1 MAGSTNKKIRVLVRS
16 LGCRVNLADAADA
29 LDRLSSER
37 YRPAEDLAGA
47 DVALL
52 NTCTVTHKADRD
64 VRKILGAWMRDRPDL
79 PVVVAGCA
87 VITMGE
93 TLRDYRNVSRL
104 VPPGDPQSVADAL
117 AELGGPAP
125 PSGGQASPFRRLKR
139 RRAIVKVQDG
149 CNARCAYC
157 VIPIV
162 RGPERSWPVEEVVA
176 KVDRLLRLGHR
187 EVVLSGIH
195 LGRYRT
201 ENGTDLAG
209 LLNTLSPVFERRGP
223 ACRLRLSSIEPME
236 FSEELLEAISA
247 ARFVCRHFHVPLQSG
262 DDEVLKR
269 MGRPYR
275 ADQYAEV
282 VHSLRKRFEDA
293 ALGTDVLVGFP
304 GESETAAGN
313 TLRLI
318 DSLPLSY
325 LHVFTF
331 SARPGTRA
339 AGMQAQVAHEI
350 MRRRSAA
357 LRDVGRRHW
366 HDFTQRGLGR
376 PHQVLAEKKEPN
388 SWLGRTREYRRFR
401 FEYQGDMCEELVEAR
416 AEYLDGDTLVGVVS
430 SQVKP

>member
-1 MAGSTNKKIRVLVRS
+1 MSKSPPKKNSVLVRS

-29 LDRLSSER
+29 VDRLSSGSFR
-37 YRPAEDLAGA
+37 VADDLAEA

-52 NTCTVTHKADRD
+52 HTCTVTHKADRD

-79 PVVVAGCA
+79 PVVVSGCA
-87 VITMGE
+87 VVTMGE
-93 TLRDYRNVSRL
+93 VLREYQNVSKL
-104 VPPGDPQSVADAL
+104 VAPGDPQAVAAAVAD
-117 AELGGPAP
+117 LGGTTRDP
-125 PSGGQASPFRRLKR
+125 GQHASPFRLLNRK
-139 RRAIVKVQDG
+139 RAIVKVQDG

-162 RGPERSWPVEEVVA
+162 RGPERSWPVEAVVA
-176 KVDRLLRLGHR
+176 KVNRMLRLGHH

-209 LLNTLSPVFERRGP
+209 LLRTLSPVLESRG
-223 ACRLRLSSIEPME
+223 ADYRLRLSSIEPME
-236 FSEELLEAISA
+236 LTGELLEEISA

-262 DDEVLKR
+262 DDEVLGR

-275 ADQYAEV
+275 ADEFADV
-282 VHSLRKRFEDA
+282 IRSLRERFEDA

-304 GESETAAGN
+304 GESEAAAEN
-313 TLRLI
+313 TLRLVE
-318 DSLPLSY
+318 SLPLSY

-331 SARPGTRA
+331 SPRPGTPA
-339 AGMQAQVAHEI
+339 AEMPGQVPQEV

-366 HDFTQRGLGR
+366 RQFQESGLGR
-376 PHQVLAEKKEPN
+376 HHQVLLEKKQRN
-388 SWLGRTREYRRFR
+388 AWLGRTREYRRFHL
-401 FEYQGDMCEELVEAR
+401 EYQSDIEEEVVEAR
-416 AEYLDGDTLVGVVS
+416 AESLDGDTLVGVVS

>member
-1 MAGSTNKKIRVLVRS
+1 MAKPTTKKLCILVRS

-29 LDRLSSER
+29 VDRLGSGR
-37 YRPAEDLAGA
+37 YRLADDLAGA

-52 NTCTVTHKADRD
+52 HTCTVTHKADRD

-79 PVVVAGCA
+79 PVVVSGCA
-87 VITMGE
+87 VVTMGE
-93 TLRDYRNVSRL
+93 ALREYKNVSKL
-104 VPPGDPQSVADAL
+104 VAPGDPQSVADAL
-117 AELGGPAP
+117 AEFGVPA
-125 PSGGQASPFRRLKR
+125 SGGQQSPFQLLGRKR
-139 RRAIVKVQDG
+139 AVVKVQDG
-149 CNARCAYC
+149 CSAHCAYC
-157 VIPIV
+157 VIPRV

-176 KVDRLLRLGHR
+176 KVKRMLKQGHY

-209 LLNTLSPVFERRGP
+209 LLRTLSPVFEPLGP
-223 ACRLRLSSIEPME
+223 AYRLRLSSIEPME
-236 FSEELLEAISA
+236 MTPGLLEEISS

-262 DDEVLKR
+262 DDAVLAG

-275 ADQYAEV
+275 AGEFADV
-282 VHSLRKRFEDA
+282 ICSLRERFEDA

-304 GESETAAGN
+304 GESEAAAEN
-313 TLRLI
+313 TLRLVE
-318 DSLPLSY
+318 SLPLSY

-331 SARPGTRA
+331 SKRPDTPA
-339 AGMQAQVAHEI
+339 AGMPGQVAQETI
-350 MRRRSAA
+350 RRRSAA

-366 HDFTQRGLGR
+366 RQFQERGLGR
-376 PHQVLAEKKEPN
+376 SHQVLLEKNNQN

-401 FEYQGDMCEELVEAR
+401 LEYQSDIEVEVVDAR
-416 AEYLDGDTLVGVVS
+416 AESLDGDTLVGVVS